1 MVQFND
7 PRNMSVK
14 STITFAGAGLCVNQ
28 GTATSNEVDVCGDG
42 ELCIGVTADES
53 SRDAAGTL
61 ETSGATVSVY
71 PLGGVLMVQS
81 EASQTWDYGLIVYV
95 GAAGQVIDSNDH
107 TSKILGIYVGEGG
120 AEHTNCD
127 AGTLI
132 PVATH
137 GAALS

>member
-1 MVQFND
+1 MPQFND
-7 PRNMSVK
+7 PRNFDVKASV
-14 STITFAGAGLCVNQ
+14 TFAGAGLCVNQ
-28 GTATSNEVDVCGDG
+28 DSTNNTVDVCGDG

-53 SRDAAGTL
+53 SRDSAGTL
-61 ETSGATVSVY
+61 ETPGATVSVY

-81 EASQTWDYGLIVYV
+81 EALQTYTTGLIVYV

-107 TSKILGIYVGEGG
+107 SSKILGVYVGEG
-120 AEHTNCD
+120 AASTT
-127 AGTLI
+127 AGDLI

>member
-1 MVQFND
+1 MPQFSD
-7 PRNMSVK
+7 PRNADVK
-14 STITFAGAGLCVNQ
+14 AGVTFAGAGLCVNQ
-28 GTATSNEVDVCGDG
+28 DSTNNTLDVCGDG

-53 SRDAAGTL
+53 SRDSAGDLDT
-61 ETSGATVSVY
+61 TGATVSYY

-81 EASQTWDYGLIVYV
+81 EALQTYTTGLIVYV

-107 TSKILGIYVGEGG
+107 SSKILGVYVGEGDVTP
-120 AEHTNCD
+120 A

>member
-1 MVQFND
+1 MPQFND
-7 PRNMSVK
+7 PRNFDVKASV
-14 STITFAGAGLCVNQ
+14 TFAGAGLCVNQ
-28 GTATSNEVDVCGDG
+28 DSTNNTVDVCGYG

-53 SRDAAGTL
+53 SRDSAGTL
-61 ETSGATVSVY
+61 ETTGATVSVY

-81 EASQTWDYGLIVYV
+81 EALQTYTTGLIVYV

-107 TSKILGIYVGEGG
+107 SSKILGVYVGEG
-120 AEHTNCD
+120 AASTT
-127 AGTLI
+127 AGDLI

>member
-1 MVQFND
+1 MPQFND
-7 PRNMSVK
+7 PRNFDVKASV
-14 STITFAGAGLCVNQ
+14 TFSGAGLCVNQ
-28 GTATSNEVDVCGDG
+28 DSTNNTVDIAGDG

-53 SRDAAGTL
+53 SRGSDNVL
-61 ETSGATVSVY
+61 ETTGATVSVY
-71 PLGGVLMVQS
+71 PLGGVLMVQT
-81 EASQTWDYGLIVYV
+81 EASQTYTTGLIVYV

-107 TSKILGIYVGEGG
+107 SSKILGVYVGEGDVTP
-120 AEHTNCD
+120 A

>member
-1 MVQFND
+1 MPQFND
-7 PRNMSVK
+7 PRNFDVKASV
-14 STITFAGAGLCVNQ
+14 TFAGAGLCVNQ
-28 GTATSNEVDVCGDG
+28 DSTNNPVDVCGDG

-53 SRDAAGTL
+53 SRDSAGTL
-61 ETSGATVSVY
+61 ETTGATVSVY

-81 EASQTWDYGLIVYV
+81 EALQTYTTGLIVYV

-107 TSKILGIYVGEGG
+107 SSKILGVYVGEG
-120 AEHTNCD
+120 AVTPA